1 MVWLGDLHKLRISI
15 SNALNWAKPFLP
27 WHYKPDSSSSA
38 QQPIWK
44 LSSGKW
50 PSRPKLIW
58 PRFGLVWREYQPR
71 VIKFAGMQAHYTS
84 LIFSS
89 IFSCNSQ
96 EIRFSGEAFIG
107 IKCSLFSSMVP
118 QDSLW
123 TLFIPMDLLGYFS
136 WHPNTLWKRPSI
148 LANDPWDPW
157 PKSHCL
163 SRDDMSL
170 SSRSLQWWMW
180 CSVVSTNF
188 SRKASMI
195 ISVQAPVILP
205 SCVCLNN
212 ELYLSRFFSGAQKAT
227 CTLHT
232 TEHGP
237 HSRCWLPRLVA
248 WKVIRNNGT
257 IQILIIK

>member
-1 MVWLGDLHKLRISI
+1 MGQALSALTLQTRLIKQCTTAHLEVELWKVTKQTQTDLAQIWPGMKRIS
-15 SNALNWAKPFLP
+15 
-27 WHYKPDSSSSA
+27 A
-38 QQPIWK
+38 QGNKI
-44 LSSGKW
+44 
-50 PSRPKLIW
+50 R
-58 PRFGLVWREYQPR
+58 RH
-71 VIKFAGMQAHYTS
+71 AGPLHQS
-84 LIFSS
+84 IFSS

-123 TLFIPMDLLGYFS
+123 TLFIPVDLLGYFS
-136 WHPNTLWKRPSI
+136 WHPNTLRKRPSI